1 MPPASASRTA
11 SGSPSPDERA
21 RIRELTEAAV
31 VRLDDDDLRT
41 LGYGPW
47 SSALEA
53 GIAPHHAGLVPAFR
67 QAVEQCFSEG
77 LLKVVFATETLAL
90 GINMPA
96 RTVVVERFAK
106 FRGSDTS
113 ALTSGEYQQLTG
125 RAGRRGIDTLGH
137 AFVLWSPST
146 PFGLVARTALAPPPT
161 WSRPSI
167 PPTTWR

>member
-1 MPPASASRTA
+1 MPAGRRPADHPGGAAADPPADRGRPST
-11 SGSPSPDERA
+11 GS
-21 RIRELTEAAV
+21 
-31 VRLDDDDLRT
+31 DDDDLAT

-47 SSALEA
+47 SAALEA

-106 FRGSDTS
+106 FRG
-113 ALTSGEYQQLTG
+113 
-125 RAGRRGIDTLGH
+125 LGH
-137 AFVLWSPST
+137 L
-146 PFGLVARTALAPPPT
+146 GR
-161 WSRPSI
+161 
-167 PPTTWR
+167 